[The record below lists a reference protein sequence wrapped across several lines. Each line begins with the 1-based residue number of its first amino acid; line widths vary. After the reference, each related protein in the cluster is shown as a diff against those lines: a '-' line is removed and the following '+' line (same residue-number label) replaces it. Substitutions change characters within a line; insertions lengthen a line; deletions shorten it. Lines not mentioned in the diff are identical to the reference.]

1 MEGDLRF
8 PVTVR
13 SNEHCYLLASRMI
26 SSHTKELAMCME
38 GPQAPLPASSL
49 CSEAQ
54 GDWSPLVAHPM
65 PLGRGLGVCWANAFG
80 FVSRKYHSSPIYF
93 GTLRLPCS
101 SLCFLHTTKMWSR
114 VWRGTPHS
122 HRWDSSIL
130 NRWKYD
136 PIGACP
142 SIDRHMRVKTDKRPL
157 TSPSQ
162 APPLA

>member
-1 MEGDLRF
+1 
-8 PVTVR
+8 VR
-13 SNEHCYLLASRMI
+13 G
-26 SSHTKELAMCME
+26 
-38 GPQAPLPASSL
+38 GPAGALLPASSL
-49 CSEAQ
+49 CSEAH
-54 GDWSPLVAHPM
+54 GDWSPLIAHPT
-65 PLGRGLGVCWANAFG
+65 PSGGGPGVRWVNAFG
-80 FVSRKYHSSPIYF
+80 FVSRKYYSSTMYF
-93 GTLRLPCS
+93 GTLQSPCS

-122 HRWDSSIL
+122 HQCDLSIL

-142 SIDRHMRVKTDKRPL
+142 SIDRHMRVKTNKRPL